1 MMRSDQRTSHSKGR
15 KKSMHDE
22 TYGEENMTDRQYSQ
36 PPNPH
41 RLYRNRQG
49 RGLCGVCAGFADY
62 FNIDVV
68 IVRLAWVLSFLILG
82 PFSLIA
88 YFVACLVIPVRSVG
102 FKAELQP
109 EEDAFWRGV
118 ERQPTTTFSN
128 LRYQFR
134 DLDDRL
140 ADLERS
146 VTSKEW
152 KLRRQFRDL
161 EK

>member
-1 MMRSDQRTSHSKGR
+1 MRSS
-15 KKSMHDE
+15 
-22 TYGEENMTDRQYSQ
+22 QYSQ

-41 RLYRNRQG
+41 RLYRSTR
-49 RGLCGVCAGFADY
+49 RSICGVCAGFAEY
-62 FNIDVV
+62 LNLDVTM
-68 IVRLAWVLSFLILG
+68 VRLVWVLSLFILG
-82 PFSLIA
+82 PISLIA
-88 YFVACLVIPVRSVG
+88 YFVACVVMPVRSEEPPEM
-102 FKAELQP
+102 KP

-118 ERQPTTTFSN
+118 ERQPGTTFSN

-134 DLDDRL
+134 DLEERL

-161 EK
+161 EN

>member
-1 MMRSDQRTSHSKGR
+1 
-15 KKSMHDE
+15 
-22 TYGEENMTDRQYSQ
+22 MTEDFSR

-41 RLYRNRQG
+41 RLYRNRE
-49 RGLCGVCAGFADY
+49 RGVLCGVCAGFADY

-68 IVRLAWVLSFLILG
+68 LVRVLWVLTFFLAG
-82 PFSLIA
+82 PFTILA
-88 YFVACLVIPVRSVG
+88 YIVACIAMPVRG
-102 FKAELQP
+102 FKTPKMKP
-109 EEDAFWRGV
+109 EEDSFWRGV
-118 ERQPTTTFSN
+118 ERRPEVTFSN

-140 ADLERS
+140 ADLERT

-161 EK
+161 ET

>member
-1 MMRSDQRTSHSKGR
+1 
-15 KKSMHDE
+15 
-22 TYGEENMTDRQYSQ
+22 MTDFSR

-41 RLYRNRQG
+41 RLYRNRSNG
-49 RGLCGVCAGFADY
+49 AWCGVLAGIADY

-68 IVRLAWVLSFLILG
+68 IVRIGFFLSFFIFGPLI
-82 PFSLIA
+82 FVA
-88 YFVACLVIPVRSVG
+88 YFIACFVIPARGS
-102 FKAELQP
+102 KPPKMKP
-109 EEDAFWRGV
+109 EEDSFWRGV
-118 ERQPTTTFSN
+118 ERQPEVTFSN

-140 ADLERS
+140 ADLERT

-161 EK
+161 ET